1 MDPARAPV
9 ALAPPEAAHGV
20 VVFAFFVFL
29 RHRGVPAATA
39 ESLPPPRSPWGAA
52 SVAAFNTERILAQL
66 CFGTK
71 RLRAETATMALSN

>member
-20 VVFAFFVFL
+20 VVSAFFVFL
-29 RHRGVPAATA
+29 RHCGVPAATA
-39 ESLPPPRSPWGAA
+39 ESVGNCLCGC
-52 SVAAFNTERILAQL
+52 FQL
-66 CFGTK
+66 CLGTK

>member
-9 ALAPPEAAHGV
+9 ALAPPEGAHGV
-20 VVFAFFVFL
+20 VVFAFFVFFY
-29 RHRGVPAATA
+29 ATA
-39 ESLPPPRSPWGAA
+39 ESLPPPRSPWGTA

-66 CFGTK
+66 CLGTK